1 MALVDRRV
9 VPCLYRETMLG
20 GRDYPFSCHCEDPS
34 SANRTIIR
42 INVYMRA
49 ALRTRDSTRKLVP
62 LLDDTHGINF
72 KRPFSTESNKEENG
86 RKEFIGRK
94 TSFQIWSYNKSYFSY
109 IRVAIERNILKN
121 LFFFFFFQK
130 IVACLRDR
138 IALLYDQ
145 PILPLLTRPSFA
157 LRNVLLKHDTHCSSF
172 SYSWSKKHCHVSFH
186 FVSLFSVLLNLRR
199 WIRYAF
205 FFFLWLTR

>member
-121 LFFFFFFQK
+121 LFFFFSKNSRLSPRQNRVVIWPTDLTAPYATFFR
-130 IVACLRDR
+130 VA
-138 IALLYDQ
+138 
-145 PILPLLTRPSFA
+145 
-157 LRNVLLKHDTHCSSF
+157 
-172 SYSWSKKHCHVSFH
+172 
-186 FVSLFSVLLNLRR
+186 
-199 WIRYAF
+199 
-205 FFFLWLTR
+205 

>member
-1 MALVDRRV
+1 MVLISRDRLV
-9 VPCLYRETMLG
+9 LK
-20 GRDYPFSCHCEDPS
+20 
-34 SANRTIIR
+34 AIR
-42 INVYMRA
+42 KRMDEKS
-49 ALRTRDSTRKLVP
+49 LSGEKL
-62 LLDDTHGINF
+62 LLF
-72 KRPFSTESNKEENG
+72 K
-86 RKEFIGRK
+86 
-94 TSFQIWSYNKSYFSY
+94 SYNKSHFSY

-121 LFFFFFFQK
+121 LFFFQK

-205 FFFLWLTR
+205 FFFFMIDTIECIVNTSVILKYIISSQTTI